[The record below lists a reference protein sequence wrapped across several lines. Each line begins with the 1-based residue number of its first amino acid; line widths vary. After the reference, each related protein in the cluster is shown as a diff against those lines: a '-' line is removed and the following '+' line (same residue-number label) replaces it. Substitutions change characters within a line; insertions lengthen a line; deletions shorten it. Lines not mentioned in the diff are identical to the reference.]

1 MRTAHLELL
10 AMLLL
15 CTTAWTQGTST
26 INGTVTDPSGAVVG
40 GARIVAREIETG
52 LIRET
57 VSNANGLYVLTSLKP
72 TRYTVTVDAR
82 GFSQFKQTGLLLR
95 SGDIITLNV
104 KLTVAGANE
113 SVTVVATPAQ
123 VDITSATL
131 RQVVDSARLIDMPLN
146 GRNAAALTVL
156 VQGAITAPSSNADEG
171 AGKTFPSA
179 VVPISV
185 NGGRSNNVSFYLDGT
200 TAQDLLSNINQ
211 PLPFPDAVQE
221 FDFQT
226 SNFSAE
232 YGDDSSGVVNV
243 ITKSG
248 TNEFHGNAFEFVR
261 NAEFNARNFF
271 ASTVDPLKRNQFGG
285 TFGGPIKG
293 SKLFFFLGYQG
304 TRIRDSQSGLGAY
317 VPTAADIAGDFSALL
332 SANNPAN
339 PLGRAI
345 TLQDPTTG
353 KAFPNNQIPISRFDP
368 VAKNL
373 LKYLPSSPNPNGLMF
388 YSEPLIQDFD
398 EYIARA
404 DYSLSSNDRLTFR
417 INQNM
422 FSQMG
427 VFVPANIL
435 TYNPGNSDLSLNTML
450 GETHIF
456 SATLLND
463 FRFGFT
469 YIRTTRNNPPGSPNM
484 TDLGATNLWEAPV
497 KGFDGFNVNGSF
509 IFGNNGQA
517 YFPRASFDWYDTVRW
532 TEGRHAFGFG
542 GAFDR
547 GRENEVSELR
557 QNPTVTF
564 NGNWTGASMADY
576 FLGLMSSFGQG
587 SGAFIANR
595 NIAPA
600 GFVQDTFKATAK
612 LTINYGVRWEP
623 SLPWHDLFHQ
633 AEMFSPAWYASG
645 VKSQVFSN
653 AYAGELF
660 SGDPGMPTD
669 GRSGSWNNFTPRFG
683 FAYDPFG
690 DGKTSVRGGAGLFQM
705 ARNTSFS
712 NNSQIQST
720 PFSPQV
726 SYTNPTAPVSNPY
739 LGNVNPFPYPRP
751 TPSNYV
757 FVRPIAVSSWDP
769 GHMKLQTQNVYNWNL
784 TLEHQLGSA
793 WLIRAAYVASRTNH
807 IMESQQINAAVFAQ
821 NTTSAT
827 DQARRPFQPYGSIVQ
842 GTASGNGWYNGLQV
856 TMERRM
862 SHGFTVLAN
871 YSWSKSTDNIPVA
884 ADVSSPMIAAQI
896 TMPYNI
902 PNFKSLDQGPSDFDH
917 RQNFVASYVWRLP
930 ALSHASR
937 FVREVAGGWVIA
949 GITTAQTGGPLTL
962 FAGTDRSLT
971 GIGKDSV
978 QLLSQNLYE
987 SGPCANQAPC
997 VKWLVPSSFGLPALG
1012 TFGNL
1017 GKGALRGPGLFDT
1030 DAGIY
1035 KNFTAGELVT
1045 VQLRAEFFNIFNR
1058 ANFITP
1064 SNSTAPGYSPGSLG
1078 DILSGAGFGHILAAN
1093 DPRIVQLAVKISF

>member
-1 MRTAHLELL
+1 M
-10 AMLLL
+10 
-15 CTTAWTQGTST
+15 
-26 INGTVTDPSGAVVG
+26 
-40 GARIVAREIETG
+40 
-52 LIRET
+52 
-57 VSNANGLYVLTSLKP
+57 
-72 TRYTVTVDAR
+72 
-82 GFSQFKQTGLLLR
+82 
-95 SGDIITLNV
+95 
-104 KLTVAGANE
+104 
-113 SVTVVATPAQ
+113 
-123 VDITSATL
+123 
-131 RQVVDSARLIDMPLN
+131 IDMPLD

-156 VQGAITAPSSNADEG
+156 VQGAVTAPSSNADEG

-185 NGGRSNNVSFYLDGT
+185 NGGRSNNVSFFLDGT
-200 TAQDLLSNINQ
+200 SAQDLLSNINQ

-232 YGDDSSGVVNV
+232 YGDDSAGVVNV
-243 ITKSG
+243 ITKTG
-248 TNEFHGNAFEFVR
+248 TNEFHGNGFEFVR

-271 ASTVDPLKRNQFGG
+271 ASAVDPLKRNQFGG
-285 TFGGPIKG
+285 TLGGAIKKD
-293 SKLFFFLGYQG
+293 KLFFFLGYQG
-304 TRIRDSQSGLGAY
+304 SRIRDSQGGHSAY

-332 SANNPAN
+332 SASNPAN

-345 TLQDPTTG
+345 TLQDPNSG
-353 KAFPNNQIPISRFDP
+353 KTFPNNQIPISRFDP

-373 LKYLPSSPNPNGLMF
+373 LKYLPTSPNPNGLIF
-388 YSEPLIQDFD
+388 YSEPTIQDFN

-404 DYSLSSNDRLTFR
+404 DYSLSNNDRFMYR
-417 INQNM
+417 INENI
-422 FSQMG
+422 FSQPG
-427 VFVPANIL
+427 VFVPTNIL

-456 SATLLND
+456 SPTLLNA

-469 YIRTTRNNPPGSPNM
+469 YVKTTRNNPAGSPDF

-517 YFPRASFDWYDTVRW
+517 FFPRDSFDWFDIVRW
-532 TEGRHAFGFG
+532 TKGRHDFAFG

-547 GRENEVSELR
+547 GRENQASELR

-564 NGNWTGASMADY
+564 NGNWTGASIADY
-576 FLGLMSSFGQG
+576 FLGRMSSFGQG
-587 SGAFIANR
+587 SGSFVANR

-600 GFVQDTFKATAK
+600 AFIQDTFKATSK
-612 LTINYGVRWEP
+612 LTIDYGLRWEP

-633 AEMFSPAWYASG
+633 AEMFSPSWYSSG

-660 SGDPGMPTD
+660 SGDPGMPAD
-669 GRSGSWNNFTPRFG
+669 GRSDSWNNFTPRFG

-690 DGKTSVRGGAGLFQM
+690 DGKTSVRGGAGLFEM

-726 SYTNPTAPVSNPY
+726 SYTNPVAPVSNPY
-739 LGNVNPFPYPRP
+739 LGKVNPFPYPRP

-757 FVRPIAVSSWDP
+757 FVTPIAVSSWDP

-807 IMESQQINAAVFAQ
+807 IMESEQINAAVFAP

-827 DQARRPFQPYGSIVQ
+827 DQARRLFQPYGSIVQ

-856 TMERRM
+856 TMERRI

-896 TMPYNI
+896 TMPYNT
-902 PNFKSLDQGPSDFDH
+902 PNFKSLDQGASDFDH

-930 ALSHASR
+930 ALSRASR
-937 FVREVAGGWVIA
+937 FVRDIAGGWMIA
-949 GITTAQTGGPLTL
+949 GITTAQAGGPLTL
-962 FAGTDRSLT
+962 FAGIDRSLT

-978 QLLSQNLYE
+978 QLLNHKVYQ
-987 SGPCANQAPC
+987 SGACANQEPC
-997 VKWLVPSSFGLPALG
+997 VDWLAPSSFGLPALG

-1017 GKGALRGPGLFDT
+1017 GKGALRGPGLFNT

-1035 KNFTAGELVT
+1035 KNFTAGELVI
-1045 VQLRAEFFNIFNR
+1045 VQLRGEFFNIFNR
-1058 ANFITP
+1058 ANFLNP
-1064 SNSTAPGYSPGSLG
+1064 CNSNAPGYSPGSLG
-1078 DILSGAGFGHILAAN
+1078 DILSGAGFGQILAAN
-1093 DPRIVQLAVKISF
+1093 DPRIAQLALKISF